1 MLYSSCRGGGGRGAG
16 RRGGFGAVVTLMAV
30 SDAAA
35 GEARRDS
42 SGACCMRIKF
52 VQLSSQLYNT
62 VVVQLSTRGVR
73 VLYTVTE

>member
-1 MLYSSCRGGGGRGAG
+1 
-16 RRGGFGAVVTLMAV
+16 MAV

-35 GEARRDS
+35 GEASRDS

-73 VLYTVTE
+73 VLYCNRVTMRNDACRFV